1 MLRKTKKKNKSANDR
16 TATHGFE
23 AMCEIIAVG
32 KLVKGTVFFLMLSGM
47 MNDFA
52 EFGGVINN

>member
-1 MLRKTKKKNKSANDR
+1 MDVGKCCEKQKKKNKSANDR

-32 KLVKGTVFFLMLSGM
+32 KLVKGTVFFSHAKW
-47 MNDFA
+47 DD
-52 EFGGVINN
+52 E